1 MSEVE
6 EQFVKLG
13 YWVNHAQGS
22 IIGQTI
28 TVKTSASVVVIAFLA
43 ILASFALGHLF
54 NILIFVA
61 YHIRN
66 RAYKQRPDGL
76 FRQQQVLLRTL
87 LTPSA
92 LVTDAIK
99 LWYSWRLISKKA
111 LSRSALLI
119 SMSLVYAIGMTVAG
133 VFTSSVVSSTSI
145 EVLVKSLYCR
155 RVGDN
160 TLDSFFVDTASET
173 NIASFAYA
181 DDCYKNSSSTSNRC
195 RVFTA
200 PRIPFTT
207 TISECPFPKIGC
219 DSPALAFDSNL
230 LDVRH
235 HFGFNLA
242 DNDRVTYRRRVTCS
256 IIPSSNHSRLVP
268 ASKVPSHLRLRPYY
282 PHEEFLVYNMGSRT
296 GLEDFGEGNVTFLQS
311 LVDSNTS
318 FKFDMK

>member
-6 EQFVKLG
+6 EHFIKLG
-13 YWVNHAQGS
+13 YWVNHAHGP
-22 IIGQTI
+22 IMGRTI
-28 TVKTSASVVVIAFLA
+28 TVKTSASMVVIAFLA

-66 RAYKQRPDGL
+66 RIYKQRPDGL

-87 LTPSA
+87 PTPSA

-99 LWYSWRLISKKA
+99 LWYSWRFISKKA
-111 LSRSALLI
+111 LSRSALII
-119 SMSLVYAIGMTVAG
+119 SMALVYAIGMTAAG

-145 EVLVKSLYCR
+145 EVLVNSPYCR
-155 RVGDN
+155 RVGDYAV
-160 TLDSFFVDTASET
+160 DFFFSDMSKKT

-181 DDCYKNSSSTSNRC
+181 DEYYKNNSSVANRC

-207 TISECPFPKIGC
+207 TISECPFPRVGC

-230 LDVRH
+230 LDVRD

-242 DNDRVTYRRRVTCS
+242 DNDKVTYRRRVTCS
-256 IIPSSNHSRLVP
+256 IISSSNHSRLVP
-268 ASKVPSHLRLRPYY
+268 ASRIPSYLRLRPYY
-282 PHEEFLVYNMGSRT
+282 PYEEFLVYNMGSRT
-296 GLEDFGEGNVTFLQS
+296 GIGDFGEGNVTFLQS

-318 FKFDMK
+318 VKFEMK